1 MRRVSL
7 IGFFI
12 FSLFVFISFCHPPG
26 HLAAESSR
34 EQIKTFLQ
42 RGIEKG
48 LHLDEKAAMAELVKA
63 IELDRENPMGYAY
76 LAMAYL
82 FFYET
87 GFEEKE
93 KKKKEALL
101 LRAVEDA
108 QVRAEKKIEK
118 DPQDAEAYF
127 SLAIAKMVKN
137 RWEIIR
143 KNYFRAL
150 REAQNVWDYLE
161 KTRELDPGNYD
172 VYYPM
177 GVLHYHLA
185 QVSGVTR
192 WITTLFIT
200 AGDREKGLKEFELA
214 FAKGYLLKDLA
225 QSNLVSIYSS
235 YEKQPARALPL
246 AKQLKEKYPN
256 NYNFSF
262 ALANVLSDLGQA
274 EEALSIAGEIA
285 NRINSGIPPYQ
296 RELWPRH
303 QQLLGKIFFDK
314 GEYDKAIDYFQL
326 ALKDPAPYNA
336 RVRALAL
343 VRLGMIHD
351 IRKERKMAEECY
363 QKALEIEGAEGLAQR
378 EAKEYL
384 ETPYNPIKRK

>member
-82 FFYET
+82 LFYET

-225 QSNLVSIYSS
+225 QSNLVSVYSG

-256 NYNFSF
+256 NYYFSF
-262 ALANVLSDLGQA
+262 ALANVLSDLGQT

-285 NRINSGIPPYQ
+285 NRIKSGIPPYR

-303 QQLLGKIFFDK
+303 QQLLGKIYFDQ
-314 GEYDKAIDYFQL
+314 GEYEKATDYFQL

-351 IRKERKMAEECY
+351 IRKER
-363 QKALEIEGAEGLAQR
+363 
-378 EAKEYL
+378 
-384 ETPYNPIKRK
+384 

>member
-1 MRRVSL
+1 MRRFSFME
-7 IGFFI
+7 FFI
-12 FSLFVFISFCHPPG
+12 LSLFVFISFCLPCP
-26 HLAAESSR
+26 HLSAASSR
-34 EQIKTFLQ
+34 EQIKPFLQ

-48 LHLDEKAAMAELVKA
+48 LHLEEKAAVADLVKA
-63 IELDRENPMGYAY
+63 IELDRENPIGYAC
-76 LAMAYL
+76 LAMAHL

-108 QVRAEKKIEK
+108 QVRAEKRIENV
-118 DPQDAEAYF
+118 PQDAEAYL

-150 REAQNVWDYLE
+150 REAQNVWEYLE

-185 QVSGVTR
+185 QVSGVAR

-214 FAKGYLLKDLA
+214 SAKGYLLKDLA
-225 QSNLVSIYSS
+225 RANLVSAYSG
-235 YEKQPARALPL
+235 YEKQPTRALPL
-246 AKQLKEKYPN
+246 AKQLKEKYPQ

-262 ALANVLSDLGQA
+262 ALANVFSDLGQA
-274 EEALSIAGEIA
+274 EEAFSLAGEIA
-285 NRINSGIPPYQ
+285 NRIESGIPPYR

-303 QQLLGKIFFDK
+303 QQLLGKIYFDQ
-314 GEYDKAIDYFQL
+314 GDYDKATDYFQL
-326 ALKDPAPYNA
+326 ALKDTAPYNA
-336 RVRALAL
+336 RVRARAL

-351 IRKERKMAEECY
+351 IRKERKTAEECY

-384 ETPYNPIKRK
+384 DNPYNPTQRK

>member
-1 MRRVSL
+1 ME
-7 IGFFI
+7 FFI
-12 FSLFVFISFCHPPG
+12 FSLFIFISFCLPCP
-26 HLAAESSR
+26 HLSVASPR
-34 EQIKTFLQ
+34 ERIKTFLQ

-48 LHLDEKAAMAELVKA
+48 LHLEEKAAGAELMKA
-63 IELDRENPMGYAY
+63 IELDRENPIGYAC
-76 LAMAYL
+76 LAMAHL

-108 QVRAEKKIEK
+108 QVRAEKRIET
-118 DPQDAEAYF
+118 DPQDAEAYL

-150 REAQNVWDYLE
+150 REAQNVWEYLE

-185 QVSGVTR
+185 QVSGVAR

-214 FAKGYLLKDLA
+214 SAKGYLLKDLA
-225 QSNLVSIYSS
+225 RANLVSAYSG

-246 AKQLKEKYPN
+246 AKQLKEKYPQ

-262 ALANVLSDLGQA
+262 ALANVFSDLGQA
-274 EEALSIAGEIA
+274 EEALSLAGKIA
-285 NRINSGIPPYQ
+285 NGIESGIPPYR

-303 QQLLGKIFFDK
+303 QQLLGKIYFDQ
-314 GEYDKAIDYFQL
+314 GDYDKATDYFQL
-326 ALKDPAPYNA
+326 ALKDTAAYNA
-336 RVRALAL
+336 RVRARAL

-351 IRKERKMAEECY
+351 IRKERKTAEECY

-384 ETPYNPIKRK
+384 DNPYNPTQRK